1 MPETETIDRSARV
14 STLELFFDL
23 VFVFTITQLT
33 AVLVAGGDWASVLH
47 VVVMLAVVWWMYD
60 GYAWLT
66 NAIATHLAR
75 FRLLLLGGMG
85 GFLVISLAIPNA
97 YSTSG
102 LAFGI
107 GYAIVVVLHA
117 GMFAGG
123 TSGAEVSAILRI
135 APFNLAAAALVL
147 AGGVAGGGAQELLW
161 ASSALLLWLAPW
173 FTSTEGFVIAAEHFC
188 ERHGLVII
196 VALGESIVVIG
207 AGAIGRPL
215 DLGQA
220 FVALLALALSAS
232 LWWMYFRD
240 EEGVEEAMVST
251 PEARRPR
258 LALIGFGYWHLGLLL
273 GVVMVAAG
281 MKKAIADPYDAL
293 DAWFGAELGIGV
305 ALFVA
310 CTVGFRTTLG
320 LGVSRGRL
328 TAAAA
333 ALATIPLGTE
343 LAATGQ
349 LAVLTAIVVGA
360 LVVEARHGV
369 ELPVGGA

>member
-33 AVLVAGGDWASVLH
+33 AVLVAGGDWASVVH

-66 NAIATHLAR
+66 NAIATDLVR
-75 FRLLLLGGMG
+75 FRLLLIGGMG
-85 GFLVISLAIPNA
+85 GFLVVSLAIPNA
-97 YSTSG
+97 YSTTG

-117 GMFAGG
+117 GMFVKG
-123 TSGAEVSAILRI
+123 TSGSEVSAILRI
-135 APFNLAAAALVL
+135 APFNLAAAGLVL
-147 AGGVAGGGAQELLW
+147 TGGVLGGNAQELLW
-161 ASSALLLWLAPW
+161 SAAALLLWFTPW

-207 AGAIGRPL
+207 AGAVGRPL
-215 DLGQA
+215 DVGQA
-220 FVALLALALSAS
+220 VAALLALALAAS
-232 LWWMYFRD
+232 LWWTYFRD
-240 EEGVEEAMVST
+240 EEGVEQAMVAM
-251 PEARRPR
+251 PEARRPHVAL
-258 LALIGFGYWHLGLLL
+258 LAFGYWHFGLLL
-273 GVVMVAAG
+273 GVVAVAAG
-281 MKKAIADPYDAL
+281 MKKTIGDPY
-293 DAWFGAELGIGV
+293 GELGGWFAVYLGAGV
-305 ALFVA
+305 AIFAA

-328 TAAAA
+328 TAAVA
-333 ALATIPLGTE
+333 ALVTIPLGLAWSGAAQ
-343 LAATGQ
+343 LAA
-349 LAVLTAIVVGA
+349 LAAVVVAA
-360 LVVEARHGV
+360 LLVEAR
-369 ELPVGGA
+369 PQADAK

>member
-1 MPETETIDRSARV
+1 MSESETIDRSARV

-47 VVVMLAVVWWMYD
+47 VVVILAVVWWMYD

-66 NAIATHLAR
+66 NAIATDLVR

-85 GFLVISLAIPNA
+85 GFLVISLAIPSA
-97 YSTSG
+97 YSTTG

-117 GMFAGG
+117 GMFVKG
-123 TSGAEVSAILRI
+123 TSRAEVSAILRI
-135 APFNLAAAALVL
+135 APFNLASAGLIL
-147 AGGVAGGGAQELLW
+147 AGGVLGGDAQELLW
-161 ASSALLLWLAPW
+161 AAAALLLWFTPW

-207 AGAIGRPL
+207 AGAVGRPL

-220 FVALLALALSAS
+220 LVALLALALAAS
-232 LWWMYFRD
+232 LWWLYFRD
-240 EEGVEEAMVST
+240 EEGVEHAMVAT

-258 LALIGFGYWHLGLLL
+258 VALVAFGYWHFGLLL
-273 GVVMVAAG
+273 GVVAVAAG
-281 MKKAIADPYDAL
+281 LKKTIGAPYD
-293 DAWFGAELGIGV
+293 ELGGWFTLYLGVGV
-305 ALFVA
+305 AVFVA

-320 LGVSRGRL
+320 LGVSRGRV
-328 TAAAA
+328 TAAAV
-333 ALATIPLGTE
+333 ALATIPLG
-343 LAATGQ
+343 LAWSATAQ
-349 LAVLTAIVVGA
+349 LVALTAIVVTA
-360 LVVEARHGV
+360 LLVEARPRKSESAG
-369 ELPVGGA
+369 